1 MLARQVIKAR
11 LPAAAA
17 KTAARSVSTATPV
30 NSFQQTAQSE
40 APVET
45 SAVSAAELAWCEIY
59 GVDYDREVQHALDE
73 SPLLLNGVAARLAV
87 PRAASPAGTPASAK
101 TDIWSVVFGKAA

>member
-11 LPAAAA
+11 LPAAAV
-17 KTAARSVSTATPV
+17 KTAVRSVSSATPI

-45 SAVSAAELAWCEIY
+45 PTVSAAELAWCEIY

-87 PRAASPAGTPASAK
+87 PRTTAPAASPAGAK
-101 TDIWSVVFGKAA
+101 TDIWSVVFGNAA